1 MGEQYTSVGQMVND
15 LADESFAKAFAER
28 SAKTGLSRTL
38 FVLRNK
44 AGLTQREVGD
54 RLGWSQSA
62 VSKFERQEIDNIK
75 FGDLERYL
83 NALDMQMSISFF
95 EKGNTVV
102 DQVKCHVFE
111 TTHLLDRLA
120 TMVGEDEKIAR
131 EVAKFFAEYFVNVI
145 NLYFDSAS
153 RLPRPEVAF
162 DLTMKFFDEYLEKV
176 LPILAE
182 AEVADGEGAE
192 DAPPKAF
199 RNISLI
205 TS

>member
-1 MGEQYTSVGQMVND
+1 MGEQYTSVRQMVND

-38 FVLRNK
+38 FVLRNR
-44 AGLTQREVGD
+44 AGLTEREVGD

-75 FGDLERYL
+75 IGDLERYL
-83 NALDMQMSISFF
+83 NALDMQMSISLF

-111 TTHLLDRLA
+111 TKHLLDRLA
-120 TMVGEDEKIAR
+120 TMVGEDEKIER

-145 NLYFDSAS
+145 NLYWISAS
-153 RLPRPEVAF
+153 RFPRPEVAF
-162 DLTMKFFDEYLEKV
+162 DLIMKFFDEYLEKV
-176 LPILAE
+176 FPILAE

>member
-44 AGLTQREVGD
+44 AGLTEREVGD

-75 FGDLERYL
+75 FGDLERYM

-111 TTHLLDRLA
+111 TKH
-120 TMVGEDEKIAR
+120 
-131 EVAKFFAEYFVNVI
+131 FAG
-145 NLYFDSAS
+145 SACNNG
-153 RLPRPEVAF
+153 RR
-162 DLTMKFFDEYLEKV
+162 
-176 LPILAE
+176 
-182 AEVADGEGAE
+182 
-192 DAPPKAF
+192 
-199 RNISLI
+199 R
-205 TS
+205 

>member
-1 MGEQYTSVGQMVND
+1 MGKQYTSVRQMVND

-75 FGDLERYL
+75 LGDLERYL

-102 DQVKCHVFE
+102 DQVTC
-111 TTHLLDRLA
+111 LR
-120 TMVGEDEKIAR
+120 
-131 EVAKFFAEYFVNVI
+131 N
-145 NLYFDSAS
+145 
-153 RLPRPEVAF
+153 
-162 DLTMKFFDEYLEKV
+162 
-176 LPILAE
+176 
-182 AEVADGEGAE
+182 
-192 DAPPKAF
+192 KAF
-199 RNISLI
+199 AGSACNNGRRR
-205 TS
+205 